1 MCDYYENYHV
11 ELISIKNIFLVSKLD
26 CMVFFVFC
34 FFFQFPTYFRKRSI
48 SFTKFS
54 FDNVILNEV
63 KMSIMYKKFMTI
75 ELKMAP
81 NIELS

>member
-34 FFFQFPTYFRKRSI
+34 FFFQFSTYFCKRSI

-54 FDNVILNEV
+54 FDNAILHEV
-63 KMSIMYKKFMTI
+63 KMSITYKKFMTI